1 MAPADDDETVD
12 WAGFSY
18 NESRRTESTRED
30 KDIDELSDML
40 QSVVVYHSNNMIRVD
55 ALTGTFSRL
64 PGIPVGVVNAD
75 EVVTPHIFTNRND
88 VFVECYDMC
97 VRSHN
102 YKIEQ

>member
-1 MAPADDDETVD
+1 
-12 WAGFSY
+12 
-18 NESRRTESTRED
+18 
-30 KDIDELSDML
+30 
-40 QSVVVYHSNNMIRVD
+40 VD

-88 VFVECYDMC
+88 VFVECCDMC